1 MVRILTALIPLLLIS
16 ACNNDNKQ
24 NTVISGAAFE
34 GRVINSCGELDGPVV
49 RLQFTPDTTDCEAA
63 VFLDVTSVD
72 LDIDNTADI
81 AVGMQLE
88 PVSLSSGVPAS
99 AYHCVDGEG
108 ECSDVGELSINID
121 GQEGNQLLG
130 TYHLK
135 KNGKTT
141 EGPFTIVRCLNE
153 RGMCG

>member
-81 AVGMQLE
+81 AVGM
-88 PVSLSSGVPAS
+88 
-99 AYHCVDGEG
+99 
-108 ECSDVGELSINID
+108 
-121 GQEGNQLLG
+121 
-130 TYHLK
+130 
-135 KNGKTT
+135 
-141 EGPFTIVRCLNE
+141 
-153 RGMCG
+153 